1 MLSPNKQNLLLLKA
15 TVKSQKNGLALL
27 NEKRTGLI
35 IVFLQ
40 LCSEGKQLE
49 KSINEKRRI
58 ILSNYLRNLL
68 LVSPVNLNLSVQ
80 KETTIEIKISK
91 KKISGVQLKQINS
104 LLNIPKNKHIREKIQ
119 NSLSSFGY
127 IFPKLISLSQLKDNC
142 LVLALEIKKVN
153 RQILNLETK
162 IEETNANLKWIQ
174 QSLMEKSN
182 LEKATLIKLFT

>member
-1 MLSPNKQNLLLLKA
+1 MLAPNKQNLLLLK
-15 TVKSQKNGLALL
+15 TNLKNQKNGLALL

-40 LCSEGKQLE
+40 LCNEGKQLE
-49 KSINEKRRI
+49 KNTNSKRRI
-58 ILSNYLRNLL
+58 IISNYLRNLL
-68 LVSPVNLNLSVQ
+68 LVSPANLNLTLDKNPSV
-80 KETTIEIKISK
+80 EIKLSK

-104 LLNIPKNKHIREKIQ
+104 LLNIPTNKKIRTKIQ
-119 NSLSSFGY
+119 ISLTSFGH
-127 IFPKLISLSQLKDNC
+127 IFSDLISLSQLKDNC
-142 LVLALEIKKVN
+142 LTLALEIKKVN

-162 IEETNANLKWIQ
+162 IEETNTNLKWIQ